1 MTFGPC
7 VHEKELTGLLALGH
21 YPHACPPE
29 LRDHVSACRS
39 CSELAL
45 VTRAFQTARAQTAA
59 AANLASPGLLWW
71 RAQLRRRNEAV
82 ERVGKPIL
90 GANIFALS
98 VMLLFAIGVLPGL
111 RNSPRNRLFIWSRSG
126 HPLCSIP
133 AGVSRCSFPFAPLS
147 PCSAELSSIWPSK
160 SNRPNPRHFLLD
172 TKSPVPRFRASF
184 SHEGGIAPPIYSS
197 LLS

>member
-7 VHEKELTGLLALGH
+7 VHEKELTALLALGH
-21 YPHACPPE
+21 YPHACPPD
-29 LRDHVSACRS
+29 LRAHVSACRS

-98 VMLLFAIGVLPGL
+98 VMFLFAIGFLATQATSGL
-111 RNSPRNRLFIWSRSG
+111 RWLSWFKQ
-126 HPLCSIP
+126 IP
-133 AGVSRCSFPFAPLS
+133 PAPAFHAPAFHLQS
-147 PCSAELSSIWPSK
+147 VWPSALLSSTWGLP
-160 SNRPNPRHFLLD
+160 LLI
-172 TKSPVPRFRASF
+172 PVCATLTLL
-184 SHEGGIAPPIYSS
+184 GGVVVYLA
-197 LLS
+197 LEKQ

>member
-98 VMLLFAIGVLPGL
+98 VMLLFAIGVLATQATSGL
-111 RNSPRNRLFIWSRSG
+111 RW
-126 HPLCSIP
+126 
-133 AGVSRCSFPFAPLS
+133 LS
-147 PCSAELSSIWPSK
+147 WFTQLPQESAFHLESLWPSA
-160 SNRPNPRHFLLD
+160 LLNSGWGLPLLIPICA
-172 TKSPVPRFRASF
+172 TLALL
-184 SHEGGIAPPIYSS
+184 GGVVVYLA
-197 LLS
+197 LEKQ